1 MTDAPMKIRTGFGSL
16 GVSSM
21 GDSADCRRS
30 LPGSRC
36 SQPMVVASMDR
47 LEGPI
52 CRCHWAAHG
61 IGAAIAQRFAEVG
74 AALALLDLDGAQLA
88 ETAKRLPGTQPLTIA
103 ADVTDE
109 AAVDDA
115 FARIAATHGRIDVL
129 VNNVGGSR
137 NQKLWEMTAEAW
149 DFTIRLNLRSAFLCT
164 RAALRLMMRQGAGA
178 IVCMSSGAREGT
190 PWTAH
195 HVGGAAY
202 SAAKAGIH
210 GFIRDAAMEL
220 AEYGIRINSV
230 APGPIETERTAR
242 MFEELRETSDHS
254 PHRLVP
260 MRRIGQPRE
269 IADAVLFLA
278 SDEAELRHRHD
289 AERCR
294 RSLAVCRSRVQPALG
309 PLCEPAIQALWQFRP
324 RAIAGSGFPERQ
336 RGLSALLRQ

>member
-1 MTDAPMKIRTGFGSL
+1 
-16 GVSSM
+16 V
-21 GDSADCRRS
+21 
-30 LPGSRC
+30 
-36 SQPMVVASMDR
+36 
-47 LEGPI
+47 
-52 CRCHWAAHG
+52 
-61 IGAAIAQRFAEVG
+61 
-74 AALALLDLDGAQLA
+74 
-88 ETAKRLPGTQPLTIA
+88 
-103 ADVTDE
+103 DE
-109 AAVDDA
+109 A
-115 FARIAATHGRIDVL
+115 FTRIAATHERIDVL

-164 RAALRLMMRQGAGA
+164 RAALRLMMRQGVGA
-178 IVCMSSGAREGT
+178 IICMSSGAREGT

-269 IADAVLFLA
+269 IADAVLCLA
-278 SDEAELRHRHD
+278 SQEANYITGKTLSVAGDDGTARNAAPFEPYVLRLCPLVGIERH
-289 AERCR
+289 EGGFLQSHGRLR
-294 RSLAVCRSRVQPALG
+294 Q
-309 PLCEPAIQALWQFRP
+309 
-324 RAIAGSGFPERQ
+324 GSPERQ
-336 RGLSALLRQ
+336 RGARALLW

>member
-1 MTDAPMKIRTGFGSL
+1 
-16 GVSSM
+16 
-21 GDSADCRRS
+21 
-30 LPGSRC
+30 
-36 SQPMVVASMDR
+36 MDR
-47 LEGPI
+47 MKDKVVVVTG
-52 CRCHWAAHG
+52 AAHG
-61 IGAAIAQRFAEVG
+61 IGAAIAQRFADEG

-88 ETAKRLPGTQPLTIA
+88 ETAKRLPGAPPLTIA

-115 FARIAATHGRIDVL
+115 FARIAATYGRIDVL

-230 APGPIETERTAR
+230 RAWADRNRANRANVRGTAR
-242 MFEELRETSDHS
+242 NQRLQPAQVRPDAPDRSAARDRRCRAVSCLRGGELY
-254 PHRLVP
+254 
-260 MRRIGQPRE
+260 
-269 IADAVLFLA
+269 
-278 SDEAELRHRHD
+278 HRHD
-289 AERCR
+289 AKRCR
-294 RSLAVCRSRVQPALG
+294 RTIGHLGRENGLMHCVSRRFTPCGDLLLGRS
-309 PLCEPAIQALWQFRP
+309 QAQDP
-324 RAIAGSGFPERQ
+324 QNASAASAHCSGSRRLTPWP
-336 RGLSALLRQ
+336 